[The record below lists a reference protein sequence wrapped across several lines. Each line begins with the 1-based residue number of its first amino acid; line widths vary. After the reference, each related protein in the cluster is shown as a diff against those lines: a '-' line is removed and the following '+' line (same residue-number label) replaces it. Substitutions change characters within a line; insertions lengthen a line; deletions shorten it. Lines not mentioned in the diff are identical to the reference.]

1 MARPGPKNDITD
13 IAGLRVGQVEDEA
26 VNTGVTVVVCDA
38 PAIASVDVAGG
49 GPGTRETDALASG
62 RLVERVDAVCLS
74 GGSAFGLA
82 AADGVSA
89 ELCKDGRGF
98 ALMEMEGV
106 PPTPI
111 VPAAILYDL
120 ANGGDKSWSNAPPY
134 AGLGAAAY
142 RMAGEEPLR
151 QGRAGA
157 GYGAQAGA
165 HPGGTGSA
173 SIVTED
179 GITVAALA
187 CVNCFGSVYMPGSEA
202 FWAWP
207 YEIDGEFGG
216 QRPAPEYRM
225 EPGEWG
231 AAKLDGRPLGNT
243 TIAVVAT
250 DARLTKD
257 QAQRLA
263 VMAQDGLARAIRP
276 VHAPFDGDV
285 VFALSTERRDLP
297 EPSAYTLTRLGN
309 LAADCLT
316 RSIARAVHQARP

>member
-1 MARPGPKNDITD
+1 MIRPGPNNDLTD
-13 IAGLRVGQVEDEA
+13 IAGLTVGQVEDER
-26 VNTGVTVVVCDA
+26 VRTGVTVVVCEE

-62 RLVERVDAVCLS
+62 RLVDRVDAICLS

-98 ALMEMEGV
+98 ALFPTPGV

-111 VPAAILYDL
+111 VPGAILYDL
-120 ANGGDKSWSNAPPY
+120 ANGGDKDWSNAPPY

-142 RMAGEEPLR
+142 RKAGEPVR

-157 GYGAQAGA
+157 GFGAQAGA

-173 SIVTED
+173 SIVTEE

-207 YEIDGEFGG
+207 YEIEGEFGG
-216 QRPAPEYRM
+216 ARPAPDYQM
-225 EPGEWG
+225 AVGDWG

-250 DARLTKD
+250 DAALTKD

-263 VMAQDGLARAIRP
+263 VMAQDGMARAIRP
-276 VHAPFDGDV
+276 IHAPFDGDV
-285 VFALSTERRDLP
+285 VFSLATGKQALG

-309 LAADCLT
+309 HAADCLT
-316 RSIARAVHQARP
+316 RSIARAVHAARP